1 VQAVVKDNKKVG
13 IYSEKELDDLEDNDE
28 ISARER
34 WFMKAYLDAEE

>member
-1 VQAVVKDNKKVG
+1 MVKDNKKEG

-34 WFMKAYLDAEE
+34 WFMKGYLDAEE